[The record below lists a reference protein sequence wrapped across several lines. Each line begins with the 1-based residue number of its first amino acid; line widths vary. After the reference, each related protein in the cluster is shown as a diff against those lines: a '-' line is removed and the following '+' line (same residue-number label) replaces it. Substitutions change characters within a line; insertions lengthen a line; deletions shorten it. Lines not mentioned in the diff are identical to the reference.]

1 MNKRSILAIMR
12 KDLKVSVQNNG
23 VMIPIIVI
31 PLVLF
36 VILPWV
42 ITLGPTLAVGSL
54 GINLSLGT
62 QIDHL
67 FSIMPMTIQNQ
78 LAGHVASEK
87 MSIFVLV
94 YGLAPMFLI
103 LPLMVSSVLAADSF
117 AGEKERKT
125 LEALLY
131 TPTTDRE
138 IFVAKLLGP
147 WLSAIL
153 ISLVS
158 FILYVVMVD
167 LSGWIVMREILLP
180 NFMWIALLLWVSPAI
195 AGLSLVAMVFVSA
208 RAQGFQDAYQSGGLV
223 VLPILAMVAGQ
234 FTGVMF
240 FTVWLVLI
248 LGLVFWVLLAVLLW
262 LASKGFK
269 RELLMQKNRNT

>member
-1 MNKRSILAIMR
+1 MKKRSLLAIMW
-12 KDLKVSVQNNG
+12 KDLKVSVENKG

-31 PLVLF
+31 PMVLF

-42 ITLGPTLAVGSL
+42 ITMVPSWAGGSIGNIQSL
-54 GINLSLGT
+54 ESQINQLLVK
-62 QIDHL
+62 
-67 FSIMPMTIQNQ
+67 MPAAIQNQ
-78 LAGHVASEK
+78 LTGHTAAEQ
-87 MSIFVLV
+87 MSIFILV

-131 TPTTDRE
+131 TPTTDQE
-138 IFVAKLLGP
+138 LFVAKLLGP
-147 WLSAIL
+147 WLASIV
-153 ISLVS
+153 ISLIS
-158 FILYVVMVD
+158 FILFTIMVD
-167 LSGWIVMREILLP
+167 LSGWIVMKELLMP
-180 NFMWIALLLWVSPAI
+180 NLMWVMLILWVSPAV

-223 VLPILAMVAGQ
+223 VLPVLALVAGQ

-240 FTVWLVLI
+240 FIVWVVLI
-248 LGLVFWVLLAVLLW
+248 LGLVFWILLAVLLW
-262 LASKGFK
+262 LAGKDFK
-269 RELLMQKNRNT
+269 RELLMQKK

>member
-1 MNKRSILAIMR
+1 MKKRSLLAIMW
-12 KDLKVSVQNNG
+12 KDLKVAVQNKG

-31 PLVLF
+31 PMVLF

-42 ITLGPTLAVGSL
+42 VTMGPSWAGGSL
-54 GINLSLGT
+54 GNIQSLES
-62 QIDHL
+62 QISQL
-67 FSIMPMTIQNQ
+67 LVNMPAAIQNQ
-78 LAGHVASEK
+78 LAGHTATEQ
-87 MSIFVLV
+87 MSIFILV
-94 YGLAPMFLI
+94 YGLAPMFLV

-138 IFVAKLLGP
+138 LFVAKLLGP
-147 WLSAIL
+147 WLASIG
-153 ISLVS
+153 ISLIS
-158 FILYVVMVD
+158 FILFTIMVD
-167 LSGWIVMREILLP
+167 LSGWMVMKELLMP
-180 NFMWIALLLWVSPAI
+180 NLMWVVLILWVSPAT
-195 AGLSLVAMVFVSA
+195 AGLSLVMMVFASV

-223 VLPILAMVAGQ
+223 VLPILALVAGQ

-240 FTVWLVLI
+240 FTVWVALI
-248 LGLVFWVLLAVLLW
+248 LGLVFWILLAILLW

-269 RELLMQKNRNT
+269 RDLLMQKK